1 MRKIILTSVIA
12 LFCLSA
18 SAQFRVMSNVTMP
31 EEGASWSM
39 DNFTSNLGVG
49 YQLNDD
55 VMVGLQQNG
64 DDYDFMGRYNLKDNL
79 YLSVQMPTEDAAD
92 NMTLGMGMSVKVW
105 NDLYVEPNY
114 TRKDDEGSFNI
125 GLSYKL

>member
-1 MRKIILTSVIA
+1 MKKTILTTMVA

-18 SAQFRVMSNVTMP
+18 SAQFSVMSNVTMP

-49 YQLNDD
+49 YQLNND

>member
-1 MRKIILTSVIA
+1 MKKTILTTMVA

-18 SAQFRVMSNVTMP
+18 SAQFSVMSNVTMP

-114 TRKDDEGSFNI
+114 TTKDDEGSFNV
-125 GLSYKL
+125 GLSYRL

>member
-1 MRKIILTSVIA
+1 MKKTILTTMVA

-18 SAQFRVMSNVTMP
+18 SAQFSVMSNVTMP